1 MKYSIENF
9 VYGAI
14 DGTVTTF
21 AVVAGVVGASLPS
34 SIIVILGLANLF
46 ADGFSMAIGNYL
58 AVKTQN
64 EYIAK
69 ARKREE
75 WEIDNLIEEE
85 KEEIRQIYAKKG
97 FKEELLEE
105 VVLIITGRR
114 KVWLDTMM
122 REELGLIENKTNPLD
137 NAVNTFV
144 GFNLIGIIP
153 LLPFLF
159 IYALELDLITSSI
172 FLYSALATAISFFLI
187 GSIRGKVV
195 EKPILRSGF
204 NTLLIGG
211 IAAGVSYGVGHFL
224 SLMVH

>member
-1 MKYSIENF
+1 MKFSIENF

-14 DGTVTTF
+14 DGAVTTF
-21 AVVAGVVGASLPS
+21 AVVAGVVGASLSP
-34 SIIVILGLANLF
+34 SIIVILGFANLL

-64 EYIAK
+64 EYIAR

-85 KEEIRQIYAKKG
+85 KQEIRDIYAKKG

-105 VVLIITGRR
+105 VVRIITSRR
-114 KVWLDTMM
+114 KVWIDTMM
-122 REELGLIENKTNPLD
+122 KEELGLIEDKNSPTV
-137 NAVNTFV
+137 NAANTFV
-144 GFNLIGIIP
+144 GFNAIGIIP
-153 LLPFLF
+153 LIPFV
-159 IYALELDLITSSI
+159 
-172 FLYSALATAISFFLI
+172 FLYLSGLNLSIGNAFFYSIIATASSFFLI

-195 EKPILRSGF
+195 KKPMIRSGF

-211 IAAGVSYGVGHFL
+211 TAAVVSYEIGHIL
-224 SLMVH
+224 STIVH